1 MSIGQKKCPGCDG
14 PMHRGSKSCINCHDG
29 VPVSSRP
36 AAVVVEVTGE
46 QVLRT
51 VRNATKQG
59 GLTAEE
65 LGYLLNLPTSKAA
78 AWLVDLQRSGKSLRQ
93 FGTRWMV
100 EAAEPG
106 QTYAPLI
113 SDKDGWHKFGAI
125 GDTHL
130 GSKQERVEELHDIYR
145 IFEANG
151 IETVLH
157 TGNYIDGECRFNRHE
172 LKVHGMDGQLA
183 HMGDVYPQVK
193 GITTYMV
200 SGDDHEGWYAQREG
214 VDIGFYMQKVMERGG
229 RNDLKS
235 LGYME
240 TFVPLQHLK
249 TKVKT
254 MVHVVHPGGG
264 SAYAV
269 SYTMQ
274 KQIEAYEGG
283 EKPAI
288 VLAGHYHK
296 AEHLEMRNVHGFQ
309 TGCFQDQTTFMRKKK
324 LIATIGGW
332 MVFAR
337 QNPETGAIEEVFNY
351 FKGYYNRGYYV
362 NNRWSLS
369 GPVSLVPRI
378 KL

>member
-1 MSIGQKKCPGCDG
+1 MSVGKKPCPGCGG
-14 PMHRGSKSCINCHDG
+14 PMHRGSEKCRQCK
-29 VPVSSRP
+29 PVTTNGSV
-36 AAVVVEVTGE
+36 AEKKEVTE
-46 QVLRT
+46 DQVMRA
-51 VRNATKQG
+51 VRNGSKRG
-59 GLTAEE
+59 GVTPQALSLYLKLTPGEV
-65 LGYLLNLPTSKAA
+65 LDRLLKLKKEGKAIF
-78 AWLVDLQRSGKSLRQ
+78 Q
-93 FGTRWMV
+93 FGDVWAT
-100 EAAEPG
+100 EAAPAG
-106 QTYAPLI
+106 QTYEKPLL

-130 GSKQERVEELHDIYR
+130 GSKQERVEELKDIYR

-151 IETVLH
+151 IKTVLH
-157 TGNYIDGECRFNRHE
+157 SGNYIDGESRFNRHE
-172 LKVHGMDGQLA
+172 LKVHGMDAQLA

-193 GITTYMV
+193 GLTTYMV
-200 SGDDHEGWYAQREG
+200 SGDDHEGWYGQREG

-229 RNDLKS
+229 RTDIRS

-240 TFVPLQHLK
+240 AFMPLQHAK
-249 TKVKT
+249 SQSRA

-264 SAYAV
+264 SAYAI

-288 VLAGHYHK
+288 VVAGHYHK
-296 AEHLEMRNVHGFQ
+296 AEHLEIRNVHGFQ

-324 LIATIGGW
+324 LVATIGGW
-332 MVFAR
+332 IIYAR
-337 QNPETGAIEEVFNY
+337 QNPETGAIEEVFSY